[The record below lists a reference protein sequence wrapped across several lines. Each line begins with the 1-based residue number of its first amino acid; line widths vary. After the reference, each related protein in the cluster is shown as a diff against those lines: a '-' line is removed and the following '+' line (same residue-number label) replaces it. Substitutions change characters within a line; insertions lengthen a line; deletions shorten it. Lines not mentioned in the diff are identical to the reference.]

1 MANIFGYM
9 RISTKESSDKQ
20 SYNRQQR
27 ALEKYAEDNNIKY
40 HTVYKDDCTG
50 STFKRENWSKLESI
64 LQEKDTI
71 IFKDISRF
79 TREALKGYEK
89 YLELLSKGINLIFLD
104 NPTISSDYIKSM
116 IKISEEQDLVTRT
129 ALEGTIKLLLIV
141 ELDRVEK
148 ERELI
153 VKRIRQ
159 GLEASKKTS
168 GRRPGSILNL
178 TEVLRKDIIEMLK
191 NRTISKSS
199 IAEKHKISRTTLN
212 KYIEIIKSSNK

>member
-1 MANIFGYM
+1 MANIFGYE
-9 RISTKESSDKQ
+9 RISTQESRDKQ

-27 ALEKYAEDNNIKY
+27 ALEKYAEDKNIKY

-50 STFKRENWSKLESI
+50 SSFKRANWEKLESI
-64 LQEKDTI
+64 LQKNDTI

-89 YLELLSKGINLIFLD
+89 YIELLSKGINLIFLD

-159 GLEASKKTS
+159 GLEASNKIS

-178 TEVLRKDIIEMLK
+178 TEALRKDIIEMLK
-191 NRTISKSS
+191 NRAISKSS

-212 KYIEIIKSSNK
+212 KYIEIIKGSN